1 MTKYHVRIVT
11 PGSRWSVTKATPDG
25 ATTTYFVRREPGRLA
40 CSCPGYRKGRPCK
53 HARFVAQ
60 LIGRPELAASA
71 AEVQAAF

>member
-11 PGSRWSVTKATPDG
+11 PGQRWSVTKTIPDG
-25 ATTTYFVRREPGRLA
+25 TTTYFVRREPGRLA

-53 HARFVAQ
+53 HARFIAG

-71 AEVQAAF
+71 TDLQAAF